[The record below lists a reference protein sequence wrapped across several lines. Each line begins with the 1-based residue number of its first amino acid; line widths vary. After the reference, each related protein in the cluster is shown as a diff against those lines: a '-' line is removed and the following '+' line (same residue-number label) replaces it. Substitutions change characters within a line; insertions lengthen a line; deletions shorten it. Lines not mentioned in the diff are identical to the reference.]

1 MTLLK
6 YDKVLLTM
14 TLLKYD
20 KILLGYTI
28 TDIFF
33 FPCCFF
39 LKTLII
45 SRGKKIQKPSLTV
58 AFASLL

>member
-6 YDKVLLTM
+6 YDKILLTM

-28 TDIFF
+28 RDIFF
-33 FPCCFF
+33 FPCFF